1 MTYSH
6 IRLVVNMA
14 KTKHSKKSSTR
25 APAPFSDRRQ
35 RRSADIR
42 ERLFRAA
49 LKLFSEK
56 GFAET
61 TVEDITNAADVGKG
75 TFFNYFPSKDHILLA
90 FGEMQLAKLEA
101 AIEMARRTDEP
112 MPEFLRS
119 LGVRMTQEPTRNHE
133 IIRALLRAYLSTT
146 PVREAMLEMQKR
158 VHALHT
164 QMIQLGQERGEIGND
179 LSATEIAHVF
189 RQTIFGTLLFW
200 SLDGDASLHSR
211 IEAAFSLLWT
221 GLAPRSDVTVIP
233 PAQCSIPGE

>member
-6 IRLVVNMA
+6 IRLRVNM
-14 KTKHSKKSSTR
+14 KNSKLRMSSPIPSV
-25 APAPFSDRRQ
+25 PAPDRRQ

-90 FGEMQLAKLEA
+90 FGEMQLSKLED
-101 AIEMARRTDEP
+101 AIETARRINEP
-112 MPEFLRS
+112 MPKFLRW
-119 LGVRMTQEPTRNHE
+119 LGVRMTQEPTRNPE

-164 QMIQLGQERGEIGND
+164 QMIQLGQERGEIRDD
-179 LSATEIAHVF
+179 L
-189 RQTIFGTLLFW
+189 
-200 SLDGDASLHSR
+200 
-211 IEAAFSLLWT
+211 
-221 GLAPRSDVTVIP
+221 
-233 PAQCSIPGE
+233 PAG